1 MITPEEILEI
11 IGNGHGVDWITQR
24 YTGRKVVEM
33 RYRAMYLMIC
43 YTSLSP
49 AEIGAVFARD
59 RTTVLHGCKKVSN
72 FYDIYTD
79 YREEINLLKYRVEE
93 RMRQRMRQQK
103 DTLEL
108 KHRHMLDTDSV

>member
-1 MITPEEILEI
+1 MITPEEILKI

-24 YTGRKVVEM
+24 YRGREVVQM
-33 RYRAMYLMIC
+33 RYKAMYLILQ
-43 YTSLSP
+43 YTALPP

-72 FYDIYTD
+72 FYDIYSD
-79 YREEINLLKYRVEE
+79 YREEIDQLRQKVEE
-93 RMRQRMRQQK
+93 RINYKK

-108 KHRHMLDTDSV
+108 KHRHMLDTDCA